1 MARAARMQKPV
12 RIATALIALLL
23 ISAAGSLSTAQ
34 VPLPSSIPSSS
45 MTLSSYRL
53 GAGDEFT
60 VMASH
65 ADELNNKSFRIALTG
80 DVNFPDKVGEIHAA
94 GMTLQELQAEIA
106 KRLSENIRHPEVSI
120 NINQYRSQPVS
131 VMGEVA
137 KPGII
142 QLEGNKSLFE
152 VMAMVGGTNPQ
163 ASRIIIRRRLE
174 VGAIP
179 HTSATVDGD
188 YSVAEF
194 GILAVT
200 NLARPQDNIQILA
213 NDIIYVPRA
222 EVVYVLG
229 EVKKPGGFALIEKR
243 NITVL
248 DLLVKAEGPLPNAKQ
263 SDAKIIRQVA
273 GASNI
278 EIPVNIR
285 DVLKSKTNLIM
296 QPDDI
301 LYVPDSLA
309 KSTARKTLDTVIQ
322 MSLGAAIYRY

>member
-1 MARAARMQKPV
+1 MAKAARMQKPV
-12 RIATALIALLL
+12 RIAKALIGLLL
-23 ISAAGSLSTAQ
+23 ISAASSLSTAQ
-34 VPLPSSIPSSS
+34 VLLPTSTPSSS
-45 MTLSSYRL
+45 NSLSSYRL

-60 VMASH
+60 VMAAH
-65 ADELNNKSFRIALTG
+65 ADELNNKTFRISLTG
-80 DVNFPDKVGEIHAA
+80 EVSFPDKVGTIHVA

-106 KRLSENIRHPEVSI
+106 KRLSETIRHPEVTI
-120 NINQYRSQPVS
+120 NIKEYKSQPVS
-131 VMGEVA
+131 VLGEVA
-137 KPGII
+137 KPGIY

-152 VMAMVGGTNPQ
+152 VMSMVGGPNPQ

-174 VGAIP
+174 VGTIP

-188 YSVAEF
+188 FSVAEI
-194 GILAVT
+194 GIMAVT
-200 NLARPQDNIQILA
+200 NLARPQDNIQVLA
-213 NDIIYVPRA
+213 NDIITVPRA
-222 EVVYVLG
+222 ELVYVLG
-229 EVKKPGGFALIEKR
+229 EVKRPGGFALIEKR

-248 DLLVKAEGPLPNAKQ
+248 DLLVRAEGPLPNAKQ

-278 EIPVNIR
+278 EIPVNLR
-285 DVLKSKTNLIM
+285 DVLKSKTNLVM